1 MDILILFGGLLSFM
15 FIGLPVSFSMG
26 AAALL
31 FVFISGQYEM
41 LIMLPNRMVLACES
55 FGLMAIPFFFF
66 AGAIMSTAGLTLRLI
81 DFSRVIVGHIRGS
94 LALINVIASMF
105 FSGISGSCISD
116 TSAIGS
122 VLIPAMKKDK
132 YSSEFSAAV
141 TGSSSTIG
149 HIIPPSI
156 PMILIGVLLELPIGQ
171 LFLAGAF
178 PGLLLGFSLLAITYI
193 IGVKRNYPK
202 EEKRAD
208 LGDVIRASRD
218 AFFVLLMPLVIVA
231 GIIFG
236 IVTITEIGV
245 LACIYGVV
253 LGFCYRDIT
262 VQTFW
267 ATLKESALSVGNVLI
282 IITTASFFGYVLVNT
297 GAANQLVDLVLSIS
311 TNKYVVLTIVV
322 GALLIIGCALDVV
335 AMIFIFVPVLFPLV
349 EKVGVDPF
357 HFAAIFVLCMGIAL
371 ITPPVG
377 IILFMISDM
386 SGAPLNRVIKEI
398 MPFLLIEFVVL
409 AAVTYVPAISL
420 WLPGLFY

>member
-31 FVFISGQYEM
+31 FVIISGQYEM

-66 AGAIMSTAGLTLRLI
+66 AGAIMSSAGLTLRLI

-132 YSSEFSAAV
+132 YSAAFSAAV

-156 PMILIGVLLELPIGQ
+156 PMILIGVLLELPIGA
-171 LFLAGAF
+171 LFLAGAL
-178 PGLLLGFSLLAITYI
+178 PGLLLGFSLLAVTYV

-202 EEKRAD
+202 EEKRSD
-208 LGDVIRASRD
+208 FSDVMKATRD
-218 AFFVLLMPLVIVA
+218 AFFVLLLPVVIVA

-245 LACIYGVV
+245 LACIYGVL
-253 LGFCYRDIT
+253 LGFIYRDIT
-262 VQTFW
+262 AGTFW
-267 ATLKESALSVGNVLI
+267 QTLKESALSVGNVLI
-282 IITTASFFGYVLVNT
+282 IVTTASFFGYVLVNT

-322 GALLIIGCALDVV
+322 VALLIIGCALDVV
-335 AMIFIFVPVLFPLV
+335 AMVFIFVPVLFPLV
-349 EKVGVDPF
+349 ETVGVDPF

-386 SGAPLNRVIKEI
+386 SEAPLDAVIKEI
-398 MPFLLIEFVVL
+398 LPFLLVEFIVL

-420 WLPGLFY
+420 WLPNAFF

>member
-31 FVFISGQYEM
+31 FVLISGQYEM

-66 AGAIMSTAGLTLRLI
+66 AGAIMSSAGLTLRLI

-132 YSSEFSAAV
+132 YSAAFSAAV

-156 PMILIGVLLELPIGQ
+156 PMILIGVLLELPIGA
-171 LFLAGAF
+171 LFLAGAL
-178 PGLLLGFSLLAITYI
+178 PGLLLGFSLLTITYV

-202 EEKRAD
+202 EEKRSD
-208 LGDVIRASRD
+208 FSDVMKATRD
-218 AFFVLLMPLVIVA
+218 AFFVLLLPVVIVA
-231 GIIFG
+231 GIILG

-245 LACIYGVV
+245 LACIYGVL
-253 LGFCYRDIT
+253 LGFIYRDIT
-262 VQTFW
+262 AGTFW
-267 ATLKESALSVGNVLI
+267 QTLKESALSVGNVLI
-282 IITTASFFGYVLVNT
+282 IVTTASFFGYVLVNT

-322 GALLIIGCALDVV
+322 VALLIIGCALDVV
-335 AMIFIFVPVLFPLV
+335 AMVFIFVPVLFPLV
-349 EKVGVDPF
+349 ETVGVDPF

-386 SGAPLNRVIKEI
+386 SEAPLDAVIKEI
-398 MPFLLIEFVVL
+398 LPFLLVEFIVL
-409 AAVTYVPAISL
+409 AAVTYIPAISL
-420 WLPGLFY
+420 WLPNAFF